1 MYLTSFIHREELFD
15 ITERWLCARPE
26 PDDGR
31 RITQIL
37 ICDGFVAGEMLEA
50 ISKALLGMVQ
60 DGPFRNERIQYK
72 GELRDAICRSAR
84 NSTSRVEELMYH
96 YQNNPDFFYR
106 EAPIDGFICLD
117 RQERLLG
124 LYRIKRP
131 RRIAEKANL
140 YIATGFCDGQKPAQK
155 MAEERAWRLGIPV
168 ERLLTPPEEMGR
180 EFVDAEQVIAEN
192 FKQGSIELDRS
203 ALTIDDV
210 AGMKIFAE
218 GEKLSILERGLCDH
232 PTIKTVGMEEHQG
245 NYRASS
251 LILEVALDKEH
262 ICRRYRDGHA
272 WEKYL
277 HRGISE
283 QVLRKGIEPLLDG
296 AKPTINIELILSTF
310 PDAVE
315 SELGNCI
322 HEERIIAQ
330 RDNKAYKGYIPLNV
344 EFLVE
349 YLFAVGL
356 SPEISV
362 DSFPSNSG
370 KISAGYDQPRSGAFI
385 TSRDTAFLLIDRIL
399 NFTARDL
406 PLPNIS
412 ATRSR

>member
-1 MYLTSFIHREELFD
+1 MYLTSFIHREELFN

-37 ICDGFVAGEMLEA
+37 ICDGFVAGETLEA
-50 ISKALLGMVQ
+50 ISKVLLAMVH
-60 DGPFRNERIQYK
+60 DGPFRNGRIQYK
-72 GELRDAICRSAR
+72 GELRDAICRSAK
-84 NSTSRVEELMYH
+84 NTTSRVEELIYH
-96 YQNNPDFFYR
+96 YQSNPDFFYR
-106 EAPIDGFICLD
+106 EAPIDGFVCLD

-131 RRIAEKANL
+131 RRIAEKANR
-140 YIATGFCDGQKPAQK
+140 YIANWIFAMVKNQAQK

-168 ERLLTPPEEMGR
+168 ERLLTPPEEMVR

-218 GEKLSILERGLCDH
+218 GEKLSILERGLSDH
-232 PTIKTVGMEEHQG
+232 PTIKIVGTAEHRG
-245 NYRASS
+245 NYRANS
-251 LILEVALDKEH
+251 LILEVSPDKEH
-262 ICRRYRDGHA
+262 ICRRYRDGNA

-283 QVLRKGIEPLLDG
+283 KVLRKGIEPLLDG
-296 AKPTINIELILSTF
+296 ARPTINIELILSTF
-310 PDAVE
+310 QDAVE
-315 SELGNCI
+315 SELGNSI

-356 SPEISV
+356 SPEVSV
-362 DSFPSNSG
+362 DSLPIKLWG
-370 KISAGYDQPRSGAFI
+370 RYLPDTISSQIRHLYHISEYGAFY
-385 TSRDTAFLLIDRIL
+385 
-399 NFTARDL
+399 
-406 PLPNIS
+406 
-412 ATRSR
+412 